1 MRRYIA
7 NRCLIHCL
15 CGALAMMH
23 AGVAS
28 SAPEGASTGAPPKA
42 APPTTSAV
50 PMTFETAF
58 AKAEQQ
64 SKAKHVEQSIT
75 LFEQAVALTQDP
87 NRKAQALG
95 EISVLA
101 LSLSRY
107 RASVKAACDALE
119 LVSGAARG
127 SHLYNLGRVA
137 LAVQDLGSA
146 AALYQSSVALRPN
159 ATVSAQLGRMGNVT
173 ATPYPGPDAG
183 KGFCQAALSPKESVS
198 PEFVR
203 LAKDIANQ
211 RKEKVTSADWW
222 PLGLRGELIPVA
234 MLCDN
239 PAGGNH
245 GAWLIEAD
253 AQHRYL
259 VAFDSLDGRASL
271 DACNTGKDRI
281 YVGHGGVVALSF
293 SQGHR
298 GGYEDYRV
306 GVRKGSPVIIYTES
320 LDDVRASDHQEAVD
334 FDKRGGP
341 YKSPQEFGRV
351 ILLDKKGMTQVGLQD
366 Q

>member
-7 NRCLIHCL
+7 NRCLSHCL

-23 AGVAS
+23 AGVAT

>member
-75 LFEQAVALTQDP
+75 LFELAVALTQDP

-245 GAWLIEAD
+245 GAWLIESD

-334 FDKRGGP
+334 LDKRGGP

>member
-1 MRRYIA
+1 MLRYIA

-15 CGALAMMH
+15 CGALVMMH
-23 AGVAS
+23 VGVAT
-28 SAPEGASTGAPPKA
+28 SAPEGASTGAPAKA
-42 APPTTSAV
+42 APPSTPAV
-50 PMTFETAF
+50 PVTFEAVF
-58 AKAEQQ
+58 AKAEQE

-75 LFEQAVALTQDP
+75 LFEQAASLTQEP
-87 NRKAQALG
+87 ITKARALG

-107 RASVKAACDALE
+107 RASIKASCDALD

-146 AALYQSSVALRPN
+146 AALYQSSLALRPN
-159 ATVSAQLGRMGNVT
+159 ATVAAQLGRMGNVT
-173 ATPYPGPDAG
+173 PTPYPGPDAG

-222 PLGLRGELIPVA
+222 PLGIHGELIPVA

-239 PAGGNH
+239 PAGANH
-245 GAWLIEAD
+245 GAWIIEAD
-253 AQHRYL
+253 SQHRYL

-271 DACNTGKDRI
+271 DACSTGNDRI

-293 SQGHR
+293 NQGHR

-306 GVRKGSPVIIYTES
+306 GVRKGSPVIILTES
-320 LDDVRASDHQEAVD
+320 LDDARDSDQSKAVD

-341 YKSPQEFGRV
+341 YKSPQEIGRV

-366 Q
+366 H

>member
-23 AGVAS
+23 AGVAT

-320 LDDVRASDHQEAVD
+320 LDDVRVSDHQEAVD

>member
-28 SAPEGASTGAPPKA
+28 SAPEGASTGALPKA

-50 PMTFETAF
+50 PMTFETAV

-64 SKAKHVEQSIT
+64 SKAKHVEQSIS

-293 SQGHR
+293 GQGHR

>member
-23 AGVAS
+23 AGVAT